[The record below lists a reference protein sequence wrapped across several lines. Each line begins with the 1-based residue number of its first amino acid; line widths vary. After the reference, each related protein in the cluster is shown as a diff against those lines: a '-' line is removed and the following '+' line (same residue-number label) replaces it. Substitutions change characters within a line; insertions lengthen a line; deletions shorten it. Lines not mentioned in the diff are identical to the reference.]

1 MKKKKKRIKKRKV
14 ALVSVLLII
23 FIACIW
29 AFVAANIITKS
40 IKRDI
45 SSNDLEKQVVSIDSL
60 LLTETK
66 EGQKLWE
73 LYADKGEYESGS
85 KIIILTNIIA
95 NFYQNGAVIA
105 SGKSTRGTYD
115 TETKKV
121 ILYNDSYIVYKD
133 GTSIQANLMEWEGKN
148 KDVKAKDDVVIIK
161 PNEFVI
167 KSKKAVLTNNMTLF
181 KVIGNVETKVYG
193 KGKSG
198 NILK

>member
-1 MKKKKKRIKKRKV
+1 MKKKKKRVKKRKI
-14 ALVSVLLII
+14 ALVSVLLAI

-29 AFVAANIITKS
+29 AFVAANIITKN

-45 SSNDLEKQVVSIDSL
+45 SSNDLEKQVVAIDSL

-66 EGQKLWE
+66 EGKKLWE
-73 LYADKGEYESGS
+73 LYADSGEYDSSS

-95 NFYQNGAVIA
+95 NFYQDGAVIA

-133 GTSIQANLMEWEGKN
+133 GTSINANLMEWEGKD
-148 KDVKAKDDVVIIK
+148 KDVKARDNVIIIK
-161 PNEFVI
+161 PNEYII
-167 KSKKAVLTNNMTLF
+167 KAKKAVLTNNMTLF
-181 KVIGNVETKVYG
+181 RVIGDVETKVYG

>member
-1 MKKKKKRIKKRKV
+1 MKKKTKRIKKRKV
-14 ALVSVLLII
+14 ALVSVLLIV
-23 FIACIW
+23 FMACIW

-40 IKRDI
+40 IKQDI
-45 SSNDLEKQVVSIDSL
+45 SSNDLEKQVVAIDSL

-66 EGQKLWE
+66 EGKKLWE
-73 LYADKGEYESGS
+73 LYADQGEYESSS

-133 GTSIQANLMEWEGKN
+133 GTSIRANLMEWEGKE
-148 KDVKAKDDVVIIK
+148 KDVKAKNNVVIIK

-167 KSKKAVLTNNMTLF
+167 KSKEAVLTNNMTLF
-181 KVIGNVETKVYG
+181 RVIGNVETKVYS

>member
-161 PNEFVI
+161 TNEFVI

-181 KVIGNVETKVYG
+181 KVIGNVETKVYS

>member
-14 ALVSVLLII
+14 ALVSVLLIV

-40 IKRDI
+40 IKHDI
-45 SSNDLEKQVVSIDSL
+45 SSNDLEKQVVAIDSL

-95 NFYQNGAVIA
+95 NFYQNGTVIA

-121 ILYNDSYIVYKD
+121 ILYNDSCIVYKD
-133 GTSIQANLMEWEGKN
+133 GTSIHANLMEWEGKE
-148 KDVKAKDDVVIIK
+148 KDVKAKDNVVIIK
-161 PNEFVI
+161 PNEYII

-181 KVIGNVETKVYG
+181 KVIGNVETRVYS

>member
-1 MKKKKKRIKKRKV
+1 MKNKKKRIKKRKV
-14 ALVSVLLII
+14 AIVSVLLII
-23 FIACIW
+23 FISCIW

-66 EGQKLWE
+66 EGKKLWE
-73 LYADKGEYESGS
+73 LYADKGEYESSS

-95 NFYQNGAVIA
+95 NFYQNGVVVA

-121 ILYNDSYIVYKD
+121 IIYNDSYIVYKD
-133 GTSIQANLMEWEGKN
+133 GTSIRADLIQWEGKD
-148 KDVKAKDDVVIIK
+148 KDIKAKDNVVVIK
-161 PNEFVI
+161 PNEFII
-167 KSKKAVLTNNMTLF
+167 KSQEAVLTNNMTLF
-181 KVIGNVETKVYG
+181 KVIGNVETKVYSNG
-193 KGKSG
+193 KNG

>member
-14 ALVSVLLII
+14 ALVSGLLII

-133 GTSIQANLMEWEGKN
+133 GTSIHANLMEWEGKD

-181 KVIGNVETKVYG
+181 KVIGNVETKVYS

>member
-133 GTSIQANLMEWEGKN
+133 GTSIQANLMEWEGKD

-181 KVIGNVETKVYG
+181 KVIGNVETKVYS

>member
-1 MKKKKKRIKKRKV
+1 MKKKKKSVKKRKI
-14 ALVSVLLII
+14 ALVSVLLAI

-29 AFVAANIITKS
+29 AFVAANIITKN

-45 SSNDLEKQVVSIDSL
+45 SSNDLEKQVVAIDSL

-66 EGQKLWE
+66 EGKKLWE
-73 LYADKGEYESGS
+73 LYADSGEYDSSS

-95 NFYQNGAVIA
+95 NFYQDGAVIA

-133 GTSIQANLMEWEGKN
+133 GTSINANLMEWEGKD
-148 KDVKAKDDVVIIK
+148 KDVKARDNVIIIK
-161 PNEFVI
+161 PNEYII
-167 KSKKAVLTNNMTLF
+167 KAKKAVLTNNMTLF
-181 KVIGNVETKVYG
+181 RVIGDVETKVYG

>member
-14 ALVSVLLII
+14 ALVSALLIV

-95 NFYQNGAVIA
+95 NFYQNGTVIA

-133 GTSIQANLMEWEGKN
+133 GTSIHANLMEWEGKD

-161 PNEFVI
+161 PNEFII

-181 KVIGNVETKVYG
+181 KVIGNVETKVYS

>member
-14 ALVSVLLII
+14 ALVSVLLIV

-45 SSNDLEKQVVSIDSL
+45 SSNDLEKQVVAIDSL

-73 LYADKGEYESGS
+73 LYADKGEYESNS

-95 NFYQNGAVIA
+95 NFYQNGAVVA

-121 ILYNDSYIVYKD
+121 IIYNDSHIVYKD
-133 GTSIQANLMEWEGKN
+133 GTSIRADLIQWEGKD
-148 KDVKAKDDVVIIK
+148 KDVKAKNNVVIIK
-161 PNEFVI
+161 PDEFII
-167 KSKKAVLTNNMTLF
+167 KSEEAVLTNNMTLF
-181 KVIGNVETKVYG
+181 KVIGNVETKVYS